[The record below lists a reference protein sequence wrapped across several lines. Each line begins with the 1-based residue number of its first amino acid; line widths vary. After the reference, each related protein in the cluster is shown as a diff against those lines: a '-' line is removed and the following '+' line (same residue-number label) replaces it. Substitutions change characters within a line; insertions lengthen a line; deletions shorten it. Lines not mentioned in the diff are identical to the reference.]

1 MYGFVSY
8 ALLIRE
14 REERRSFFLE
24 GHLFRWRVLAGTII
38 KRIMC
43 DDRILL
49 LMSGWVGVICVC
61 VGGVYVCVCM

>member
-1 MYGFVSY
+1 V
-8 ALLIRE
+8 RE
-14 REERRSFFLE
+14 REKFFF
-24 GHLFRWRVLAGTII
+24 GGGTFSDGVFWRVLSSII

-43 DDRILL
+43 DDRIMLL